1 MKALLVIDYTYDFVA
16 NDGALTCGK
25 PGQLIER
32 RICELTEQFVAAK
45 DFVVMAVDAH
55 QSNDPFHPETALFP
69 PHNII
74 GTPGREPYGE
84 LNACYETHK
93 ASITWMDKSR
103 YSAFRGTDLAL
114 QLRTRGIQ
122 EVHIVGVCTDIC
134 VLHTV
139 IEALYE
145 GFKVVVHQ
153 DAVASFN
160 PVGHEWALGH
170 FKNNLGVTLLE
181 NGRQI

>member
-16 NDGALTCGK
+16 DDGALTCGK
-25 PGQLIER
+25 PGQVIER
-32 RICELTEQFVAAK
+32 RLTELTEQFIGH
-45 DFVVMAVDAH
+45 DDYVVMAVDAH
-55 QSNDPFHPETALFP
+55 RSEDPFHPETALYP
-69 PHNII
+69 AHNII
-74 GTPGREPYGE
+74 GTPGRDLYGTLKSCFE
-84 LNACYETHK
+84 NHRAGI
-93 ASITWMDKSR
+93 AWMDKSR

-122 EVHIVGVCTDIC
+122 EVHVVGVCTDIC

-145 GFKVVVHQ
+145 GFDVVVHQ

-160 PVGHEWALGH
+160 PVGHDWALGH

-181 NGRQI
+181 NGRKI